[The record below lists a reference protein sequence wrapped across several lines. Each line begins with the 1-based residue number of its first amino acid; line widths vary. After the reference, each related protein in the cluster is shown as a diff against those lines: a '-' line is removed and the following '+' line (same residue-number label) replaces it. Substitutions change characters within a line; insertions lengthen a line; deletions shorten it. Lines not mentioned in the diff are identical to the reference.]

1 MRTRAALLLTA
12 FAILVVAASVI
23 VSSHFGTRD
32 WPTPPLP
39 DTATRL
45 ITPTE
50 AAGRISDRSA
60 GDDHGSARRIAAA
73 GTPRAGRAERS
84 SRGAQRRKA
93 PDTRRGTA
101 RTGDRGG
108 RRGSAHAPA
117 VVTTPPAS
125 TEGPDDSQTPAVPT
139 APATTPAPAAPV
151 VEAGSGD
158 STQARPQ
165 DPASSLPAV
174 PAVPV
179 APDPTPVPAPAPSG
193 HGDGGGHGHGRGPL
207 HALLE
212 VLP

>member
-1 MRTRAALLLTA
+1 MRIRAALLLTA

-23 VSSHFGTRD
+23 VSSHFGMRD

-60 GDDHGSARRIAAA
+60 GDDDGSARRIAAA
-73 GTPRAGRAERS
+73 GTPRAGRVERRG
-84 SRGAQRRKA
+84 RGARRRKA
-93 PDTRRGTA
+93 ADARRGTV

-108 RRGSAHAPA
+108 RRGSAHTPA
-117 VVTTPPAS
+117 VETTPPAS
-125 TEGPDDSQTPAVPT
+125 TEGTDESQAPVEPTTPP
-139 APATTPAPAAPV
+139 TTPAPAAPV

-158 STQARPQ
+158 GTQARPQ
-165 DPASSLPAV
+165 DHAPPL

-179 APDPTPVPAPAPSG
+179 APDPTPAPVPTPSG
-193 HGDGGGHGHGRGPL
+193 DGDGHGHGRGPL
-207 HALLE
+207 HALLD